1 MTPLEA
7 HQILTQ
13 VTGAI
18 SLNRADTFK
27 VLQALDALRP
37 KPEVVSEVEPA
48 AS

>member
-1 MTPLEA
+1 MTPIEA

-37 KPEVVSEVEPA
+37 KTEAEPAPLPA